1 MTKRVSLLL
10 VALMLL
16 AAVVTPVFAEG
27 GPEQA
32 YPSKS
37 AEFLIPFGAGG
48 SADVLGRA
56 MANAAEK
63 YYGQSIVPVNKVGGG
78 GGVMYQEMVNSGDEY
93 TLGWSSSSILTV
105 TNIGNVPFGYDA
117 IDNICRIGYTSVPIA
132 VLADSPWQTLEQFVA
147 YAKANPGELV
157 VGNAGTG
164 SLTHLTSIV
173 IGTATGIDVVHI
185 PIGAERRLPALLGGE
200 IQAVVAPL
208 PEISPLVD
216 SGDIRILAFPSG
228 SRDKVYSDVPT
239 MQELGYDVVLD
250 LFRSISVPSGTSA
263 EVEDFIEDV
272 FRQATEDPAFKDLAT
287 KQGFIIDFMG
297 REDFQEYLA
306 VQDVLIANA
315 MDVGGL
321 R

>member
-1 MTKRVSLLL
+1 ML
-10 VALMLL
+10 VALVLMASIAL
-16 AAVVTPVFAEG
+16 PVFAEG
-27 GPEQA
+27 GAEEKA
-32 YPSKS
+32 YPSQ
-37 AEFLIPFGAGG
+37 AADFLIPFGAGG

-63 YYGQSIVPVNKVGGG
+63 YYGQPIVPVNRVGGG
-78 GGVMYQEMVNSGDEY
+78 GGVMYQEMVSSGDEY
-93 TLGWSSSSILTV
+93 TIGWSSSSILTV

-132 VLADSPWQTLEQFVA
+132 VLADSPWQTFEEFVA
-147 YAKANPGELV
+147 YAKANPGELI

-173 IGTATGIDVVHI
+173 IATKADIDVVHI
-185 PIGAERRLPALLGGE
+185 PIGAERRAPALLGGE
-200 IQAVVAPL
+200 IQAIVAPL

-216 SGDIRILAFPSG
+216 SGDVRILAFPSG
-228 SRDKVYSDVPT
+228 SRDKTYSDVPT

-250 LFRSISVPSGTSA
+250 LFRSVSIPVGEGP
-263 EVEDFIEDV
+263 EIEQFIEDV
-272 FRQATEDPAFKDLAT
+272 FRQATEDPAFKDIAT
-287 KQGFIIDFMG
+287 KQGFTIDFMG

-306 VQDVLIANA
+306 AQDVLIANA